1 MQSVLTL
8 IRSDHFQWIITILF
22 YFKLKEHSVYVYDE
36 RTGRK
41 DRKLP
46 FKLPGWIIAKTMT
59 LLRRRDGSIENDC
72 EDPVQRETCHST
84 STRNGR
90 SRSGRNRLSQIF
102 EKPELVYDNPTSSDD
117 AKTNQI
123 SQKLAAIQK
132 ATDEL
137 KLLLNQKD
145 WCDLSN

>member
-1 MQSVLTL
+1 
-8 IRSDHFQWIITILF
+8 
-22 YFKLKEHSVYVYDE
+22 
-36 RTGRK
+36 
-41 DRKLP
+41 
-46 FKLPGWIIAKTMT
+46 
-59 LLRRRDGSIENDC
+59 
-72 EDPVQRETCHST
+72 
-84 STRNGR
+84 
-90 SRSGRNRLSQIF
+90 LSQIF

-145 WCDLSN
+145 